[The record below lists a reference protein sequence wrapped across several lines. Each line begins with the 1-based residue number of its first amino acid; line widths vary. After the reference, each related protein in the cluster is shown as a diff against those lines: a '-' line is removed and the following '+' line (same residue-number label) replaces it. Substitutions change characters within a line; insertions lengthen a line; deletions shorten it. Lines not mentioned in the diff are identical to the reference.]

1 MYTAFFPVICHYLI
15 KSPNNKIMESVFDP
29 DFQNQSVEAKI
40 VVALE
45 RLSEAFRTQLWNEN
59 KKHNLSPLQI
69 QFLIYLYYHQ
79 DSVTGVKRLSDE
91 FNVTK
96 PTASEAV
103 RILLKKGYV
112 EERPDP
118 ADGRRKNLVL
128 PQKGEKTAWQAS
140 FFANKIKKEI
150 DPLEDGQKDVMLCS
164 LLEIIYNLQQTG
176 IITVDRMCFQCRY
189 FLRSNDPGE
198 PHYCRLLEKPLKSA
212 DLRIDCPEYEPV

>member
-1 MYTAFFPVICHYLI
+1 M
-15 KSPNNKIMESVFDP
+15 KSVFDP

-69 QFLIYLYYHQ
+69 QFLIYLFYHRETA
-79 DSVTGVKRLSDE
+79 TGVKRLSEE

-96 PTASEAV
+96 PTASEAG
-103 RILLKKGYV
+103 RTLLKRGYLK
-112 EERPDP
+112 EEQDP
-118 ADGRRKNLVL
+118 GDGRRKNLVL
-128 PQKGEKTAWQAS
+128 TRKGEKTACQAS
-140 FFANKIKKEI
+140 FFADKIKQEI
-150 DPLEDGQKDVMLCS
+150 DPLEDGQKEVMLRS

-189 FLRSNDPGE
+189 FMRRNDPDK

-212 DLRIDCPEYEPV
+212 DLRIDCPEYEPVPEG